1 MAAITLIFREVLMLM
16 KDGAVD
22 HSPATF
28 RLRKSWT
35 SLIPTCFF
43 LLGDG
48 NQYR

>member
-22 HSPATF
+22 HSPVTF
-28 RLRKSWT
+28 RLRELDFSH
-35 SLIPTCFF
+35 PNMFF

-48 NQYR
+48 IQYR